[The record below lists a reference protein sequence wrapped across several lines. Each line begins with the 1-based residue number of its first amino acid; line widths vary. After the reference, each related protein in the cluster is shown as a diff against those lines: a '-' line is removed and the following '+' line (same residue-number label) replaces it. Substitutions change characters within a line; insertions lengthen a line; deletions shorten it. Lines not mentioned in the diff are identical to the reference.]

1 MNKIMNSSIQRLHCS
16 ALNCRL
22 VGPFYVEMWEY
33 EWIKHC
39 LNVCFRGSENLH
51 CVPEKKKLKSLIKHN
66 S

>member
-1 MNKIMNSSIQRLHCS
+1 MNSQVFS

-39 LNVCFRGSENLH
+39 LNVCFRAYVRSENLH
-51 CVPEKKKLKSLIKHN
+51 CVPEKKKAEVFDKT
-66 S
+66 